1 MAGSVVVLTT
11 LVALLLRPYLET
23 TNLAMLYM
31 FGVAIVAARCSRAAA
46 VVASLTAIGLFDFLC
61 VPPYYTFRVADTEY
75 LIAFAVMLAVAL
87 AISTQTGRLRALV
100 ADASQREART
110 RALYRLSR
118 DLAGETRV
126 FDAARTAASLAEEV
140 FGARVVIFL
149 AEDGAISFHRRTS
162 DDLPVPASEQTDAQ
176 RAFAGEPRTTRTAL
190 YVPLRAARETFGVM
204 AVLAVAFTPEQRQ
217 LLEVFATQIALAI
230 ERTLSQRAEADTR
243 VRMQTEQMRSGLL
256 SAVSHDLRT
265 PLAAITGAASTLR
278 ANADR
283 LPEETRAELLES
295 IAEEA
300 ERLGRLVNNLLD
312 MTRFEAGGVQ
322 LQRDL
327 FPLEEIVGAALQR
340 LEPQLEGRTVR
351 VEIPDDLPL
360 VSGDDV
366 LLGQVVW
373 NLFEN
378 AIKYTPTGSPIDVV
392 ASRAPH
398 AIQLDIADR
407 GPGIAPGDEDRI
419 FEKFYRGARA
429 ASSPPAGAGLG
440 LPICRAIMEAHGGS
454 IAAFSRDGGGALFRL
469 TLPHA

>member
-1 MAGSVVVLTT
+1 
-11 LVALLLRPYLET
+11 
-23 TNLAMLYM
+23 
-31 FGVAIVAARCSRAAA
+31 
-46 VVASLTAIGLFDFLC
+46 
-61 VPPYYTFRVADTEY
+61 
-75 LIAFAVMLAVAL
+75 MLAVAL

-126 FDAARTAASLAEEV
+126 FDAARTAASLAQEV

-149 AEDGAISFHRRTS
+149 AEEGAISFHRRTS

-176 RAFAGEPRTTRTAL
+176 RAFGGEPRTTRTAL
-190 YVPLRAARETFGVM
+190 YLPLRAARETYGVM

-217 LLEVFATQIALAI
+217 LLEVFAAQIALAI

-300 ERLGRLVNNLLD
+300 ERLSRLVNNLLD

-340 LEPQLEGRTVR
+340 LERQLDGRAVR
-351 VEIPDDLPL
+351 VQIPDDLPMI
-360 VSGDDV
+360 SGDDV
-366 LLGQVVW
+366 LLGQVIW
-373 NLFEN
+373 NLLEN
-378 AIKYTPTGSPIDVV
+378 AIKYTPEGSPIDIMATRLPGDVPSGAAV
-392 ASRAPH
+392 
-398 AIQLDIADR
+398 QLDIADR
-407 GPGIAPGDEDRI
+407 GPGIAAGDEDRI
-419 FEKFYRGARA
+419 FEKFYRGSRT
-429 ASSPPAGAGLG
+429 ASAPASGAGLG
-440 LPICRAIMEAHGGS
+440 LPICRAIVEAHGGT
-454 IAAFSRDGGGALFRL
+454 ITVFARDGGGALFRL
-469 TLPHA
+469 TLPHTSPVP